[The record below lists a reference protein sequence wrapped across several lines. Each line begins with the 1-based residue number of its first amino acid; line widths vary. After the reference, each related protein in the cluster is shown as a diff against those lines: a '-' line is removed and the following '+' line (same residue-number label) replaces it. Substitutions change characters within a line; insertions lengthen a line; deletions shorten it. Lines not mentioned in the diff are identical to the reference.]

1 MGIHF
6 SLSAC
11 CCSLGNVCD
20 FVTAVSSAACRRRP
34 RCRRTRPLLTG
45 EWHTIHGVIV
55 DWGAAH
61 ASQPSRASV
70 VTPPRHPNNP
80 SLGLFDEP
88 VGVGGLLAV
97 SVGSGL
103 LAGGS
108 ALLGHE
114 QGAHAREGVHP
125 PTMYGCGWR

>member
-1 MGIHF
+1 MNRLVLVGRRFEPGEDF
-6 SLSAC
+6 S
-11 CCSLGNVCD
+11 
-20 FVTAVSSAACRRRP
+20 
-34 RCRRTRPLLTG
+34 
-45 EWHTIHGVIV
+45 W
-55 DWGAAH
+55 
-61 ASQPSRASV
+61 
-70 VTPPRHPNNP
+70 
-80 SLGLFDEP
+80 
-88 VGVGGLLAV
+88 LLAV